1 MSLSCGQRF
10 EVCFLWPEAAR
21 NPLVLWSGSSFQHR
35 GALPILL
42 GPPPPLLLP
51 QPSLPVGMSVIGG
64 RKVQGETLGFVL
76 YCWREASSAAGRGRR
91 RKGPLE
97 SNSPWACVPQF
108 SWEVGPVHSHPCQP
122 LVVTALAPVTL
133 PLCQLLRDLP
143 AKGLPGLW
151 HLS

>member
-1 MSLSCGQRF
+1 MANVLRSVSFGRRLREILWFSGVVAAFSTGVPSPSC
-10 EVCFLWPEAAR
+10 WD
-21 NPLVLWSGSSFQHR
+21 HH
-35 GALPILL
+35 
-42 GPPPPLLLP
+42 PPLLLP

>member
-35 GALPILL
+35 SALPLL
-42 GPPPPLLLP
+42 IGPPPPFSFL
-51 QPSLPVGMSVIGG
+51 SLPRQWDECNWWQEGAG
-64 RKVQGETLGFVL
+64 RGPWVCIAG
-76 YCWREASSAAGRGRR
+76 EASSAAGRGRC

-97 SNSPWACVPQF
+97 SNSPWACVPQL

-122 LVVTALAPVTL
+122 LLVTALAPVTL

-143 AKGLPGLW
+143 AKGLPDLW